1 MMFCLREIYVIFR
14 VKVVMLEKP
23 SKSEIVVPS
32 GIRFK
37 IMLQNQGTFVA
48 FEFGSTILFVTNKII
63 YILGMSNIKNK

>member
-1 MMFCLREIYVIFR
+1 MMFCLREIYVIYR

-37 IMLQNQGTFVA
+37 DTAAKPRHICSIRIWVYNTF
-48 FEFGSTILFVTNKII
+48 L
-63 YILGMSNIKNK
+63 

>member
-32 GIRFK
+32 GVRFK

-48 FEFGSTILFVTNKII
+48 FEFGSTILFCNKQNNI
-63 YILGMSNIKNK
+63 YLWHVKHKK